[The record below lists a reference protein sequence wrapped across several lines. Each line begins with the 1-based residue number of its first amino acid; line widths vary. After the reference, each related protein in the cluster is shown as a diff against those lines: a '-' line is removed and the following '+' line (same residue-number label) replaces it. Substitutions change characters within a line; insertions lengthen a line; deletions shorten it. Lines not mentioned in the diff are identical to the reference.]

1 MTQLR
6 WEVPLR
12 NLPYLL
18 EGALLTLRIVGIAV
32 VFGIIIGIFAAMG
45 RTSKN
50 RILYGLST
58 AYVEFFRNTPL
69 LVQIFFAYF
78 GLPSLGIDL
87 SPSQSAL
94 AVIILNTGAYMT
106 EIIRAGLESV
116 HKSQVESGW
125 SLGMTYLQVFRYVI
139 LPPAMKAIAPPLSNQ
154 IISIT
159 LSSCVISQIAVEELT
174 FRAMMLE
181 NRTFRSF
188 EIYIV
193 TILIY
198 FLLAQVLNA
207 AFKIINKRLFGITYK
222 KGTSTIM

>member
-1 MTQLR
+1 MKLR

-12 NLPYLL
+12 ELPYLL
-18 EGALLTLRIVGIAV
+18 GGAFLTLRIVGVAV
-32 VFGIIIGIFAAMG
+32 LFGIILGILAAMG

-50 RILYGLST
+50 KLAYSLAS

-69 LVQIFFAYF
+69 LAQIFFAYF

-87 SPSQSAL
+87 SPNQAAL
-94 AVIILNTGAYMT
+94 SVIILNTGAYMT

-116 HKSQVESGW
+116 HKSQIESGW

-159 LSSCVISQIAVEELT
+159 LSSCVISQISAEDLT
-174 FRAMMLE
+174 FRAMILE

-198 FLLAQVLNA
+198 FLMAQMLHLL
-207 AFKIINKRLFGITYK
+207 FRWLNKRLFGITERK
-222 KGTSTIM
+222 RLTTVI